1 MRMSA
6 RNWMIAGLLGAV
18 LVTSGSFGMADKDE
32 AKAVDAHQVEDAFG
46 MPDKLTASQIGPD
59 GVKVI
64 VTLASR
70 LGGNL
75 GPAAIAALQDTAI
88 KALGLNKLEELT
100 RFKYTPN
107 LAFVADRD
115 LFRLLERSPLIEQIE
130 PDRLNLPSLSQST
143 DRVEADKAW
152 AAGSEGKGMTVAV
165 LDTGVDTSH
174 RAFKGRIVGEAC
186 FSSNGSFQ
194 GNRVSSACPGGKK
207 SATGRGS
214 GRECPKAYECSH
226 GTHVAGI
233 VAGNDGRRKGVA
245 PAANLMAVQVFSK
258 VDGSACGRSGKCVTA
273 YTSDIM
279 KGLEWVYDQRK
290 KHKIVAANLS
300 LGGGRYKGSCD
311 RDALARTVKLLN
323 RAGIAVVAAAG
334 NESYTDSVASP
345 ACITDAVTV
354 GSTDKRDGV
363 ARYSNSNK
371 MIDLWATGSDINA
384 AVPGGGYGTK
394 SGTSMAAPHVAGA
407 MAVLRARYP
416 KATNDQLVSII
427 KAEGPTVRDR
437 RNGLERTRLDLGHGM
452 KAADAKF
459 GTPDGDAPE
468 PEEPDNGGDGGGLL
482 DAVPGVLDGLLGGG
496 GDR

>member
-1 MRMSA
+1 MKISA
-6 RNWMIAGLLGAV
+6 GKWVAAALLGGLLA
-18 LVTSGSFGMADKDE
+18 TTGSFGMADKDE
-32 AKAVDAHQVEDAFG
+32 AQAVDAHQVEDAFG

-64 VTLASR
+64 ITLASR

-75 GPAAIAALQDTAI
+75 GPTAISRLQDTAI
-88 KALGLNKLEELT
+88 RALGLNKLEELT

-107 LAFVADRD
+107 LAFVVDRD
-115 LFRLLERSPLIEQIE
+115 LFRKLEASPLIERIE

-143 DRVEADKAW
+143 DRVEADQAW
-152 AAGSEGKGMTVAV
+152 QAGSEGAGMTVAV
-165 LDTGVDTSH
+165 LDTGVDTTH

-186 FSSNGSFQ
+186 YSSNGSFQ

-207 SATGRGS
+207 SATGRGA

-245 PAANLMAVQVFSK
+245 PKANLLAVQVFSK

-290 KHKIVAANLS
+290 KHKIAAANLS

-311 RDALARTVKLLN
+311 RDALARTIALLN

-354 GSTDKRDGV
+354 GATDKRDGV
-363 ARYSNSNK
+363 ANYSNSNK
-371 MIDLWATGSDINA
+371 MIDLWATGSSISA

-407 MAVLRARYP
+407 IAVLKARYP
-416 KATNDQLVSII
+416 KATTDQLVSIM
-427 KAEGPTVRDR
+427 KAQGPTVRDR
-437 RNGLERTRLDLGHGM
+437 RNGLERKRLDLGKGM
-452 KAADAKF
+452 AAADAKY
-459 GTPDGDAPE
+459 GAPDGGAGDPAPE
-468 PEEPDNGGDGGGLL
+468 PDDGDENGDGGDGGL
-482 DAVPGVLDGLLGGG
+482 VPDLLDGLLGG
-496 GDR
+496 R